1 MVTTVVSK
9 ILDCGFTLSA
19 PQPSEEDVSY
29 AVELLLKTA
38 QSLEKKLEPV
48 ESSILKWPTKYK
60 VTRKTSE
67 DGPTVITV
75 KFDQSI
81 EARFTKLMLLDKERG
96 EAKMLHFKKLLR
108 AYNKIKQADTRT
120 LIIYRINARPLM
132 LQDIHIDMTIEDIQK
147 EFIKKSLKEAGLND
161 NDALQSDL
169 LTGKDFSLSV
179 FDQKGAFSAL
189 GKSTKLRDLDLSI
202 HITAMPNIKV
212 TDVSMPSSFCD
223 FRILTS
229 LPENYDNLQKSYV
242 LIMPKGMP
250 VGELQLKY
258 IDSEGGLTDV
268 LIKDKSKLWEG
279 IKKIYTQVDPLEVGN
294 RETCEIRIRE
304 NNLVSLCPV
313 EIHTLITQNGGHNP
327 SPITSEKYFRGV
339 VNNPDVHINQ
349 TADTEDIF
357 YKRSLDSLNP
367 TGLKEM
373 SDQKKLIDEVMKQLK
388 SIESRLKR
396 PGFMLS
402 RIDKDILV
410 GKKADLERANIS
422 LLACLSNTI
431 LTPTIQISQESKAFL
446 GTGAGGFFGL
456 KLGSDASKT
465 EQILN
470 RVNLFFDEV
479 RARAAEQARSRAEIT
494 PTPEV

>member
-1 MVTTVVSK
+1 
-9 ILDCGFTLSA
+9 
-19 PQPSEEDVSY
+19 
-29 AVELLLKTA
+29 
-38 QSLEKKLEPV
+38 
-48 ESSILKWPTKYK
+48 
-60 VTRKTSE
+60 
-67 DGPTVITV
+67 
-75 KFDQSI
+75 
-81 EARFTKLMLLDKERG
+81 
-96 EAKMLHFKKLLR
+96 
-108 AYNKIKQADTRT
+108 
-120 LIIYRINARPLM
+120 
-132 LQDIHIDMTIEDIQK
+132 
-147 EFIKKSLKEAGLND
+147 
-161 NDALQSDL
+161 
-169 LTGKDFSLSV
+169 
-179 FDQKGAFSAL
+179 
-189 GKSTKLRDLDLSI
+189 
-202 HITAMPNIKV
+202 
-212 TDVSMPSSFCD
+212 
-223 FRILTS
+223 
-229 LPENYDNLQKSYV
+229 
-242 LIMPKGMP
+242 MPKGMP

-304 NNLVSLCPV
+304 NNLVSLCPL

-357 YKRSLDSLNP
+357 YKRSLDSLNPTGLKEMSEDSLNP